1 MSHIFTNKSEPKLDD
16 IKWDIGEHVDG
27 LFMKKDQEISDDF
40 LTRNKDARFES
51 KARAGEYHHFA
62 SIPVVVVEKWLKAGF
77 DVYKEPAK
85 AIIKRLKQEN
95 LEAFLT
101 SNKSI

>member
-1 MSHIFTNKSEPKLDD
+1 MSHIFTNKSEPILDD
-16 IKWDIGEHVDG
+16 FKWNIDENVDG
-27 LFMKKDQEISDDF
+27 LFMKKDQYISDDF

-62 SIPVVVVEKWLKAGF
+62 SIPVVVVEKWLKEGF

>member
-1 MSHIFTNKSEPKLDD
+1 MSHIFTNKSEPILDD
-16 IKWDIGEHVDG
+16 FDWNIGEHVDG
-27 LFMKKDQEISDDF
+27 LFLKKEQYISDDF
-40 LTRNKDARFES
+40 LTRNKDARFDS

-62 SIPVVVVEKWLKAGF
+62 SIPVVVVEKWLKEGF

-85 AIIKRLKQEN
+85 AIVKRLKQEN